1 MPQVAFPLSAVLLG
15 MGVLLLGNGLFG
27 TLTALR
33 MTHEGFTAATI
44 GVVIA
49 CHSIGF
55 AAACLTSRRIID
67 AVGHIRTFAAFAALL
82 AVCSLAFSVFLDP
95 FAWVALRLIFGYSS
109 AAVFMVGESWLAGA
123 ATAESRG
130 KVFAIYMV
138 VNKAGFGLG
147 QLLLVLGDPA
157 GDRLFMLTATLF
169 ALCLVPIALARTE
182 GPKGLGRDRLGIRAL
197 YRLSPVGVAGAV
209 TAGAT
214 NSSLLGLGPIFAS
227 GQGLSVP
234 QVSGFMVAFLAG
246 SLALQIPIGRVSDRF
261 DRRSVLLGV
270 MISTA
275 AASAAMAAIAP
286 TTFYILLAFS
296 ALVGGLSAT
305 VYPLAMTHA
314 TDFASSEQTVS
325 VHAGLLLSFA
335 AGASTGP
342 VLASL
347 AMEYAGPPG
356 LFVFAAATN
365 IALGSFTL
373 YRMTRR
379 APVPEEQQQDF
390 VAMPQTSQTSPA
402 VGNLDP
408 RIEEDGDGEE
418 TVIS

>member
-33 MTHEGFTAATI
+33 MIHEGFTATTI

-82 AVCSLAFSVFLDP
+82 AVCSLAFSVFPDP

-123 ATAESRG
+123 ATTDSRG

-147 QLLLVLGDPA
+147 QLLLILGDPT

-182 GPKGLGRDRLGIRAL
+182 GPKGLGRGRLGIKAL

-209 TAGAT
+209 AAGAA
-214 NSSLLGLGPIFAS
+214 NSSLLGLGPVFAS

-234 QVSGFMVAFLAG
+234 QVSGFMVAFLTG
-246 SLALQIPIGRVSDRF
+246 SLAMQIPIGRLSDRF
-261 DRRSVLLGV
+261 DRRRVLLGV
-270 MISTA
+270 VLSSA
-275 AASAAMAAIAP
+275 AAAAATAVVAP
-286 TTFYILLAFS
+286 TTFYILIMFS
-296 ALVGGLSAT
+296 VLVGGLSAT

-325 VHAGLLLSFA
+325 VHSGLLLSFA
-335 AGASTGP
+335 TGASTGP

-347 AMEYAGPPG
+347 AMEYMGPPG
-356 LFVFAAATN
+356 LFAFAAAVN
-365 IALGSFTL
+365 LVLAGFTL

-402 VGNLDP
+402 VGNLHP
-408 RIEEDGDGEE
+408 HIEGDGDAEE
-418 TVIS
+418 AVS

>member
-1 MPQVAFPLSAVLLG
+1 MPQTAFPLSAILLG
-15 MGVLLLGNGLFG
+15 MGILLLGNGLFG

-33 MTHEGFTAATI
+33 MTHEGFAPTTI
-44 GVVIA
+44 GIVIA

-82 AVCSLAFSVFLDP
+82 AVCSLAFSVFPEP
-95 FAWVALRLIFGYSS
+95 FAWVGLRLVFGYSS

-123 ATAESRG
+123 ATADSRG

-147 QLLLVLGDPA
+147 QLLLILADPV
-157 GDRLFMLTATLF
+157 GDRLFMLTATLY

-182 GPKGLGRDRLGIRAL
+182 GPKGLGRDRLGIKAL
-197 YRLSPVGVAGAV
+197 YRVSPVGVAGAV

-214 NSSLLGLGPIFAS
+214 NASLLGLGPIFAV

-270 MISTA
+270 VLSTA
-275 AASAAMAAIAP
+275 TAGMAMAIVAP
-286 TTFYILLAFS
+286 STFYILLAFS
-296 ALVGGLSAT
+296 GLVGGLSAT

-314 TDFASSEQTVS
+314 TDFARSEQTVS

-342 VLASL
+342 ILASI
-347 AMEYAGPPG
+347 AMDYMGPPG
-356 LFVFAAATN
+356 LFAFAAVTN
-365 IALGSFTL
+365 VALAGFTV
-373 YRMTRR
+373 YRMIRR
-379 APVPEEQQQDF
+379 APVPEELQQDF
-390 VAMPQTSQTSPA
+390 VAMPQTSQTTPA

-408 RIEEDGDGEE
+408 RTDEDGVGQEP
-418 TVIS
+418 VS

>member
-33 MTHEGFTAATI
+33 MIHEGFAATTI

-82 AVCSLAFSVFLDP
+82 AVCSLAFSVFPDP
-95 FAWVALRLIFGYSS
+95 LAWVALRLIFGYSS

-123 ATAESRG
+123 ATTDSRG

-147 QLLLVLGDPA
+147 QLLLILGDPTS
-157 GDRLFMLTATLF
+157 DRLFMLTATLF

-182 GPKGLGRDRLGIRAL
+182 GPKGLGRGRLGIKAL

-209 TAGAT
+209 AAGAA
-214 NSSLLGLGPIFAS
+214 NSSLLGLGPVFAS

-234 QVSGFMVAFLAG
+234 QVSGFMVAFLTG
-246 SLALQIPIGRVSDRF
+246 SLAMQIPIGRLSDRF
-261 DRRSVLLGV
+261 DRRRVLLGV
-270 MISTA
+270 VLSSA
-275 AASAAMAAIAP
+275 AAAAATAVVAP
-286 TTFYILLAFS
+286 TTFYILIMFS

-335 AGASTGP
+335 TGASTGP
-342 VLASL
+342 ILASL
-347 AMEYAGPPG
+347 AMEYMGPPG
-356 LFVFAAATN
+356 LFAFAAAVN
-365 IALGSFTL
+365 LVLAGFTL

-390 VAMPQTSQTSPA
+390 VAMPQTSHTSPA
-402 VGNLDP
+402 VGNLHP
-408 RIEEDGDGEE
+408 QIEGDGDAEKA
-418 TVIS
+418 VS